1 MEDKQWQT
9 KPKPKNSNMYKR
21 NKEHMINYG
30 NAKILNPQVIDIDS
44 FKAYKY
50 SRTLIEI
57 YKFTLEKPLFPLTNK
72 KGNLDL

>member
-1 MEDKQWQT
+1 MGM
-9 KPKPKNSNMYKR
+9 P
-21 NKEHMINYG
+21 
-30 NAKILNPQVIDIDS
+30 KILNPQVIDQTRS
-44 FKAYKY
+44 NFKAYKY